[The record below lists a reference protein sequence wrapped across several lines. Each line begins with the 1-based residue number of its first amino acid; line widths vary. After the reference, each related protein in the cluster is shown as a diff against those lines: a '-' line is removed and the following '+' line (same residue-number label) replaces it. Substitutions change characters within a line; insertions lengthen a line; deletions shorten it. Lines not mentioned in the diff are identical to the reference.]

1 MLWRA
6 FLRDPD
12 DDTVVECAT
21 SSGSEFIVTHNVRD
35 FDRVRELKVQ
45 AITPAGFLKLLE
57 G

>member
-6 FLRDPD
+6 FLRDPRD
-12 DDTVVECAT
+12 DMVVECAA
-21 SSGSEFIVTHNVRD
+21 SSGSAFIVTHNRD
-35 FDRVRELKVQ
+35 FDRVGELKVQ